1 MADFN
6 ITPIGNTVK
15 PVAGM
20 SLSDMMNMASS
31 AQAYQQQRQ
40 LNPLQLQAAE
50 QTVEQARRMNPLAL
64 QAQQQIV
71 EQAAQVNPQL
81 LKSATAAAGTAKL
94 GEESAGYD
102 VASKKVGIIANR
114 LTAMINNQYVIAAE
128 KDPNSVYP
136 DALSNM
142 MQSYGMTQAKELG
155 IPIDQAAQLIQPY
168 LEQARNKP
176 GELRAFL
183 KDKLLATLDAASR
196 VSAMAPTGIAVNTG
210 AGGGTVNTNI
220 FAGMPQGSVIPGT
233 SFVQQLPPTTQ
244 GVAAEGQFPGVP
256 AGTPYLLGPQ
266 GSAGT
271 QGFGAGAPAPAPG
284 SRPGATGSAAGPGA
298 AAPPVAKPFF
308 TGQAPGEPETLRGN
322 AATATADWATTSTD
336 AGVAQQR
343 IATLQKIRQLA
354 PDAFTGVGGA
364 RKELIAGLANAIG
377 IPAYEAEKT
386 ATDELRKNANL
397 LALAGGNTDAA
408 RALAEMANPNTKM
421 NAQAIKEVVNQLIG
435 IESMKAA
442 KARYLGQYR
451 NTPDNYI
458 QGLAQFNDIADSRLF
473 QEMNREEVA
482 KLKASLSE
490 TELAE
495 LSRKIRVAKIMGVI
509 K

>member
-15 PVAGM
+15 PVPGM

-50 QTVEQARRMNPLAL
+50 QTVEQARQLNPLQL
-64 QAQQQIV
+64 QAQRQIV

-142 MQSYGMTQAKELG
+142 MQFYGMTQAKELG

-233 SFVQQLPPTTQ
+233 AFVQQLPPTTQ
-244 GVAAEGQFPGVP
+244 GVAAEGQFPNVP
-256 AGTPYLLGPQ
+256 AGTSYLLGPQ

-271 QGFGAGAPAPAPG
+271 QGFGAGAPAPGNRPAP
-284 SRPGATGSAAGPGA
+284 AGPGA
-298 AAPPVAKPFF
+298 AAPPVARPFV
-308 TGQAPGEPETLRGN
+308 TGQAPGEPETQRAN
-322 AATATADWATTSTD
+322 AATASADWATTSTD

-343 IATLQKIRQLA
+343 IGTLQKIRQLA

-377 IPAYEAEKT
+377 ISAFEAEKT

-473 QEMNREEVA
+473 QEMTREDVA
-482 KLKASLSE
+482 KMKASLSE

>member
-1 MADFN
+1 MVDFN

-15 PVAGM
+15 PVPGM

-71 EQAAQVNPQL
+71 DQAARVNPEL
-81 LKSATAAAGTAKL
+81 FRSATAAAGTAETGESSAKL
-94 GEESAGYD
+94 DFAN
-102 VASKKVGIIANR
+102 KKVTAIANR
-114 LTAMINNQYVIAAE
+114 LTSTINDPLIIAAE
-128 KDPNSVYP
+128 QNP
-136 DALSNM
+136 DAVNPEALYARIKN
-142 MQSYGMTQAKELG
+142 YGMTQAKEMG
-155 IPIDQAAQLIQPY
+155 IPEDQAIALIQPY
-168 LEQARNKP
+168 LQVPPAGMRQ
-176 GELRAFL
+176 FL
-183 KDKLLATLDAASR
+183 KNKLLATLDASSR
-196 VSAMAPTGIAVNTG
+196 LSAMQPTGVPVSSG
-210 AGGGTVNTNI
+210 AGTAVIATGEFGAPPPGTALAGTTTTTRLPPGTELTAVTGDGTGLLPGTKYLKGPESGTV
-220 FAGMPQGSVIPGT
+220 
-233 SFVQQLPPTTQ
+233 
-244 GVAAEGQFPGVP
+244 
-256 AGTPYLLGPQ
+256 
-266 GSAGT
+266 
-271 QGFGAGAPAPAPG
+271 PG
-284 SRPGATGSAAGPGA
+284 STPTLLPTQRPAAGPGA
-298 AAPPVAKPFF
+298 AAPPVARPFV
-308 TGQAPGEPETLRGN
+308 TSLDPGAVSTLESN
-322 AATATADWATTSTD
+322 AKTASADWATTSTD

-343 IATLQKIRQLA
+343 IATLQKIRQLV

-364 RKELIAGLANAIG
+364 NKEFAAGVANAIG
-377 IPAYEAEKT
+377 IPLFEEQKT
-386 ATDELRKNANL
+386 ATDELRKNASL

>member
-15 PVAGM
+15 PVPGM

-71 EQAAQVNPQL
+71 DQAARVNPEL
-81 LKSATAAAGTAKL
+81 FRSATAAAGTAQL

-102 VASKKVGIIANR
+102 VAMKKVNMVANR
-114 LTAMINNQYVIAAE
+114 LTAVINNRDVVAAE
-128 KDPNSVYP
+128 KGEPVNLDNLYNTV
-136 DALSNM
+136 
-142 MQSYGMTQAKELG
+142 QSYGMTQAKELG

-168 LEQARNKP
+168 LDVVKNDPKKFRSFAIE
-176 GELRAFL
+176 
-183 KDKLLATLDAASR
+183 KLLATLDAGSR

-220 FAGMPQGSVIPGT
+220 FAGMGQGVVIPGT
-233 SFVQQLPPTTQ
+233 SFVQQLPPTQ
-244 GVAAEGQFPGVP
+244 PLVAVEGDGTGLPV
-256 AGTPYLLGPQ
+256 GTPYLKGPQ

-271 QGFGAGAPAPAPG
+271 QGFGAGAPAPG
-284 SRPGATGSAAGPGA
+284 SRPAPAGPGA
-298 AAPPVAKPFF
+298 AAPPVAKPFV

-343 IATLQKIRQLA
+343 IATLQKIRQLV

-364 RKELIAGLANAIG
+364 NKEFAAGVANAIG
-377 IPAYEAEKT
+377 IPLFEEQKT
-386 ATDELRKNANL
+386 ATDELRKNASL

>member
-6 ITPIGNTVK
+6 ISPIGNTVK
-15 PVAGM
+15 PVPGM
-20 SLSDMMNMASS
+20 SLSDMMNMATS

-50 QTVEQARRMNPLAL
+50 QTVEQARQMNPLAL
-64 QAQQQIV
+64 QAQRQIV
-71 EQAAQVNPQL
+71 EQAARVNPEL
-81 LKSATAAAGTAKL
+81 LKSATAAAGTAQL

-102 VASKKVGIIANR
+102 VASKKVNIVANR
-114 LTAMINNQYVIAAE
+114 LTALINNPYVIAAE

-136 DALSNM
+136 DGLSNLL
-142 MQSYGMTQAKELG
+142 QSYGMTQAKEMG

-168 LEQARNKP
+168 LEQARNRP
-176 GELRAFL
+176 GELRTFL
-183 KDKLLATLDAASR
+183 KDKLLATLDVGSR
-196 VSAMAPTGIAVNTG
+196 VSAMALTGISVNTG

-220 FAGMPQGSVIPGT
+220 FAGMPQGAAIPGT
-233 SFVQQLPPTTQ
+233 VFVQQLPPTTQ

-266 GSAGT
+266 GSVGT
-271 QGFGAGAPAPAPG
+271 QGFGAGAPALGNRPAP
-284 SRPGATGSAAGPGA
+284 AGPGA
-298 AAPPVAKPFF
+298 AAPQVAKPFI
-308 TGQAPGEPETLRGN
+308 TGQAPGEGETLKSN
-322 AATATADWATTSTD
+322 AATASADWATTSTD
-336 AGVAQQR
+336 ATVAQQR

-354 PDAFTGVGGA
+354 PEAFTGVGGA
-364 RKELIAGLANAIG
+364 RKELIAGIANAIG
-377 IPAYEAEKT
+377 ISAFEAEKT

-442 KARYLGQYR
+442 KAKYLGQYR

-458 QGLAQFNDIADSRLF
+458 QQLAQFNDIADSRLF
-473 QEMNREEVA
+473 QEMTREDVA
-482 KLKASLSE
+482 KMKASLSE
-490 TELAE
+490 AELAE

>member
-15 PVAGM
+15 PVPGM

-71 EQAAQVNPQL
+71 EQAARVNPEL
-81 LKSATAAAGTAKL
+81 LKSATAAAGTAQL

-102 VASKKVGIIANR
+102 VASKKVGIVANR
-114 LTAMINNQYVIAAE
+114 LTALINNPYVIAAE

-136 DALSNM
+136 DGLSNLL
-142 MQSYGMTQAKELG
+142 QSYGMAQAKEMG

-176 GELRAFL
+176 GELRTFL
-183 KDKLLATLDAASR
+183 KDKLLATLDAGSR

-256 AGTPYLLGPQ
+256 AGTPYLIGPQ

-284 SRPGATGSAAGPGA
+284 SRPAPAGPGA
-298 AAPPVAKPFF
+298 AAPPVGRPFVS
-308 TGQAPGEPETLRGN
+308 GQAPGEASTLTSN
-322 AATATADWATTSTD
+322 AATASADWATTSTD

-377 IPAYEAEKT
+377 ISAFEAEKT

>member
-15 PVAGM
+15 PVPGM

-71 EQAAQVNPQL
+71 EQAARVNPEL
-81 LKSATAAAGTAKL
+81 LKSATAAAGTAQL

-102 VASKKVGIIANR
+102 VASKKVGIVANR
-114 LTAMINNQYVIAAE
+114 LTALINNPYVIAAE

-136 DALSNM
+136 DGLSNLL
-142 MQSYGMTQAKELG
+142 QSYGMAQAKEMG

-176 GELRAFL
+176 GELRTFL

-233 SFVQQLPPTTQ
+233 SFVQQLAPGTQ
-244 GVAAEGQFPGVP
+244 LVAAEGQFPGVP
-256 AGTPYLLGPQ
+256 AGTPYLIGPQ

-284 SRPGATGSAAGPGA
+284 NRPAPAGPGA
-298 AAPPVAKPFF
+298 AAPPIARPFIA
-308 TGQAPGEPETLRGN
+308 GQAPGEPETQKGN
-322 AATATADWATTSTD
+322 AAIANADWQATSTD

-343 IATLQKIRQLA
+343 IGTLQKIRQLA

-377 IPAYEAEKT
+377 ISAFEAEKT

-458 QGLAQFNDIADSRLF
+458 QQLANFNDIADSRLF

>member
-15 PVAGM
+15 PVPGM

-31 AQAYQQQRQ
+31 AQAYQQQQQ
-40 LNPLQLQAAE
+40 LNPLQLQASQQA
-50 QTVEQARRMNPLAL
+50 VEQARRMNPLAL

-71 EQAAQVNPQL
+71 DQAAQVNPQL

-94 GEESAGYD
+94 SEESAGYD
-102 VASKKVGIIANR
+102 VNIKKVNMVANR
-114 LTAMINNQYVIAAE
+114 LTALINNPYVISAE

-136 DALSNM
+136 DGLSNLL
-142 MQSYGMTQAKELG
+142 QSYGMAQAKEMG

-176 GELRAFL
+176 GELRTFL
-183 KDKLLATLDAASR
+183 KDKLLATLDAGSR

-220 FAGMPQGSVIPGT
+220 FAGMPQGAVIPGT
-233 SFVQQLPPTTQ
+233 SFVQQFPPTTQ
-244 GVAAEGQFPGVP
+244 LVAAEGQFPGVP
-256 AGTPYLLGPQ
+256 AGTPYLIGPQ

-271 QGFGAGAPAPAPG
+271 QGFGAGAPAPG
-284 SRPGATGSAAGPGA
+284 NRPVSAGPSA
-298 AAPPVAKPFF
+298 AAPQAARPFV
-308 TGQAPGEPETLRGN
+308 TGQAPGEAETLRGN
-322 AATATADWATTSTD
+322 ATIANEDWKTTSTD
-336 AGVAQQR
+336 ASTAQQT

-354 PDAFTGVGGA
+354 PEAFTGVGGA
-364 RKELIAGLANAIG
+364 RKELITGVANAIG
-377 IPAYEAEKT
+377 ISAFEAEKT
-386 ATDELRKNANL
+386 ATDELMKNSNL
-397 LALAGGNTDAA
+397 LSLAGGNTDAA
-408 RALAEMANPNTKM
+408 RLLAEAANPNKKM
-421 NAQAIKEVVNQLIG
+421 NEKAIKEVVGQLIG
-435 IESMKAA
+435 IQNMKAA

-458 QGLAQFNDIADSRLF
+458 QQLANFNDIADSRLF

-482 KLKASLSE
+482 KLKASMSE
-490 TELAE
+490 SEIKIM
-495 LSRKIRVAKIMGVI
+495 SDKIRKAKIMGVI

>member
-15 PVAGM
+15 PVPGM

-71 EQAAQVNPQL
+71 DQAARVNPEL
-81 LKSATAAAGTAKL
+81 LRSATAAAGTAET
-94 GEESAGYD
+94 GQSSANLD
-102 VASKKVGIIANR
+102 FANKKVTAIANR
-114 LTAMINNQYVIAAE
+114 LTSTINDPLIIAAE
-128 KDPNSVYP
+128 QNP
-136 DALSNM
+136 DAVNPEALYARIKN
-142 MQSYGMTQAKELG
+142 YGMTQAKEMG
-155 IPIDQAAQLIQPY
+155 IPEDQAIALIQPY
-168 LEQARNKP
+168 LQVPPAGMRQ
-176 GELRAFL
+176 FL
-183 KDKLLATLDAASR
+183 KNKLLATLDASSR
-196 VSAMAPTGIAVNTG
+196 LSAMQPTGVPISSGAGTAVVATGEFGANRPGTALLGTTTTTHLPPGTELTAVAGDETGLAPGTKYLKGIESGTVPGSAPTL
-210 AGGGTVNTNI
+210 
-220 FAGMPQGSVIPGT
+220 S
-233 SFVQQLPPTTQ
+233 PTQ
-244 GVAAEGQFPGVP
+244 RPVAP
-256 AGTPYLLGPQ
+256 
-266 GSAGT
+266 S
-271 QGFGAGAPAPAPG
+271 
-284 SRPGATGSAAGPGA
+284 A
-298 AAPPVAKPFF
+298 AAPSVARPFV
-308 TGQAPGEPETLRGN
+308 TGQPPGEASTLTAN
-322 AATATADWATTSTD
+322 AATASADWATTSTD
-336 AGVAQQR
+336 AAVAQQR

-458 QGLAQFNDIADSRLF
+458 QQLAQFNDIADSRLF
-473 QEMNREEVA
+473 QEMTREDVA
-482 KLKASLSE
+482 KMKASLSE

>member
-15 PVAGM
+15 PVPGM

-50 QTVEQARRMNPLAL
+50 QTVEQARQMNPLAL

-71 EQAAQVNPQL
+71 EQASKVNPQL
-81 LKSATAAAGTAKL
+81 LKSATAAAGTAQL
-94 GEESAGYD
+94 SEESAGYD
-102 VASKKVGIIANR
+102 VASKKVSIVANR
-114 LTAMINNQYVIAAE
+114 LTALINNPYVISAE

-136 DALSNM
+136 DGLSNLL
-142 MQSYGMTQAKELG
+142 QSYGMAQAKEMG

-176 GELRAFL
+176 GELRTFL
-183 KDKLLATLDAASR
+183 KDKLLATLDAGSR

-220 FAGMPQGSVIPGT
+220 FAGMPQGAVIPGT
-233 SFVQQLPPTTQ
+233 AFVQQLPPTTQ
-244 GVAAEGQFPGVP
+244 KIAVEGDGTGLPV
-256 AGTPYLLGPQ
+256 GTPYLLGPQ

-271 QGFGAGAPAPAPG
+271 QGFGAGAPAPGNRPAP
-284 SRPGATGSAAGPGA
+284 AAPGA
-298 AAPPVAKPFF
+298 AAPPVAKPFV
-308 TGQAPGEPETLRGN
+308 TGQAPGEAETLKAN
-322 AATATADWATTSTD
+322 ATIANEDWKTTSTD
-336 AGVAQQR
+336 ASTAQQT

-354 PDAFTGVGGA
+354 PEAFTGVGGA
-364 RKELIAGLANAIG
+364 RKELITGVANAIG
-377 IPAYEAEKT
+377 ISAFEAEKT
-386 ATDELRKNANL
+386 ATDELMKNSNL
-397 LALAGGNTDAA
+397 LSLAGGNTDAA
-408 RALAEMANPNTKM
+408 RLLAEAANPNKKM
-421 NAQAIKEVVNQLIG
+421 NEKAIKEVVGQLIG
-435 IESMKAA
+435 IQNMKAA

-458 QGLAQFNDIADSRLF
+458 QQLANFNDIADSRLF

-482 KLKASLSE
+482 KLKASMSE
-490 TELAE
+490 SEIKIM
-495 LSRKIRVAKIMGVI
+495 SDKIRKAKIMGVI

>member
-15 PVAGM
+15 PVPGM
-20 SLSDMMNMASS
+20 SLSEMMNMASS

-50 QTVEQARRMNPLAL
+50 QTVEQARQLNPLQL
-64 QAQQQIV
+64 QAQRQIV

-81 LKSATAAAGTAKL
+81 LKSATAAAGTAETGESSAKL
-94 GEESAGYD
+94 DFAT
-102 VASKKVGIIANR
+102 KKATAIANR
-114 LTAMINNQYVIAAE
+114 LTSTINDPLIIAAE
-128 KDPNSVYP
+128 QNP
-136 DALSNM
+136 DAVDPKALYARIKN
-142 MQSYGMTQAKELG
+142 YGMTQAKEMG
-155 IPIDQAAQLIQPY
+155 IPEDQALALIQPY
-168 LEQARNKP
+168 LEVPPAGMRQ
-176 GELRAFL
+176 FL
-183 KDKLLATLDAASR
+183 KNKLLATLDASSR
-196 VSAMAPTGIAVNTG
+196 LSAMQPTGVPVSSG
-210 AGGGTVNTNI
+210 AGTAVVATGEFGANR
-220 FAGMPQGSVIPGT
+220 PGT
-233 SFVQQLPPTTQ
+233 ALANTTTTTQLPPGTELTA
-244 GVAAEGQFPGVP
+244 VAGDGTGLPPGTKYLKGP
-256 AGTPYLLGPQ
+256 ESGTV
-266 GSAGT
+266 
-271 QGFGAGAPAPAPG
+271 PG
-284 SRPGATGSAAGPGA
+284 STPTLLPAQRPAAPGA
-298 AAPPVAKPFF
+298 AAPPVAKPFV
-308 TGQAPGEPETLRGN
+308 TSQAPGEASTLTAN
-322 AATATADWATTSTD
+322 AATASADWATTSTD
-336 AGVAQQR
+336 AAVAQQR

-377 IPAYEAEKT
+377 ISAFEAEKT

-458 QGLAQFNDIADSRLF
+458 QGLAMFNDIADSRLF
-473 QEMNREEVA
+473 QEMTREEVA
-482 KLKASLSE
+482 KMKASLSE

>member
-15 PVAGM
+15 PVPGM
-20 SLSDMMNMASS
+20 SLSDMMNMATS

-50 QTVEQARRMNPLAL
+50 QTVEQARQMNPLAL

-71 EQAAQVNPQL
+71 EQASKVNPQL
-81 LKSATAAAGTAKL
+81 LKSAIAAAGTAET
-94 GEESAGYD
+94 GQASANLD
-102 VASKKVGIIANR
+102 FANKKVSAVANR
-114 LTAMINNQYVIAAE
+114 LTGIINNPLIIAAE
-128 KDPNSVYP
+128 QNPEAVNP
-136 DALSNM
+136 QALYGLIK
-142 MQSYGMTQAKELG
+142 SYGMTQAKEMG
-155 IPIDQAAQLIQPY
+155 IPEDQANSLIQPY
-168 LEQARNKP
+168 LAQPPAAMRQ
-176 GELRAFL
+176 FL
-183 KDKLLATLDAASR
+183 KDKLLATLDAGSR
-196 VSAMAPTGIAVNTG
+196 LAAIQPTGVPVSSG
-210 AGGGTVNTNI
+210 AGTAVVATGEFGAAPKGT
-220 FAGMPQGSVIPGT
+220 ALPGT
-233 SFVQQLPPTTQ
+233 TIKTELPPTQ
-244 GVAAEGQFPGVP
+244 QLIAVEGDGTNLP
-256 AGTPYLLGPQ
+256 AGTPYVKGPQ
-266 GSAGT
+266 AGT
-271 QGFGAGAPAPAPG
+271 VPSPVPMPSPAPRPAAPAAM
-284 SRPGATGSAAGPGA
+284 
-298 AAPPVAKPFF
+298 APPAVKPFV
-308 TGQAPGEPETLRGN
+308 TGQPPGEPETLRAN
-322 AATATADWATTSTD
+322 AATASADWATTSAD

-364 RKELIAGLANAIG
+364 RKEFIAGWANAIG

-386 ATDELRKNANL
+386 TTDELRKNANL

-442 KARYLGQYR
+442 KAKYLGQYR
-451 NTPDNYI
+451 TLPDNYI
-458 QGLAQFNDIADSRLF
+458 KQLELFNNIADSRLF
-473 QEMNREEVA
+473 QEMTREEVA
-482 KLKASLSE
+482 KMKASLSE

-495 LSRKIRVAKIMGVI
+495 LSRKIRVARIMGVI

>member
-15 PVAGM
+15 PVPGM

-81 LKSATAAAGTAKL
+81 LKSATAAAGTAETGESSAKL
-94 GEESAGYD
+94 DFAT
-102 VASKKVGIIANR
+102 KKATAIANR
-114 LTAMINNQYVIAAE
+114 LTSTINDPLIIAAE
-128 KDPNSVYP
+128 QNP
-136 DALSNM
+136 DAVDPKALYARIKN
-142 MQSYGMTQAKELG
+142 YGMTQAKEMG
-155 IPIDQAAQLIQPY
+155 IPEDQALALIQPY
-168 LEQARNKP
+168 LEVPPAGMRQ
-176 GELRAFL
+176 FL
-183 KDKLLATLDAASR
+183 KNKLLATLDASSR
-196 VSAMAPTGIAVNTG
+196 LSAMQPTGVPISSG
-210 AGGGTVNTNI
+210 AGTAVVAT
-220 FAGMPQGSVIPGT
+220 GMFGATPVGAALPGT
-233 SFVQQLPPTTQ
+233 EVTTQLPPTQ
-244 GVAAEGQFPGVP
+244 PLISVEGDGTGLAP
-256 AGTPYLLGPQ
+256 GTPYVKGPQ
-266 GSAGT
+266 AGT
-271 QGFGAGAPAPAPG
+271 VPG
-284 SRPGATGSAAGPGA
+284 SVPTLSPRPAAPM
-298 AAPPVAKPFF
+298 APPVVRPAV
-308 TGQAPGEPETLRGN
+308 TGQAPGVAQTLTAN
-322 AATATADWATTSTD
+322 ATIASDDWSNTSKD
-336 AGVAQQR
+336 ASTAQQR
-343 IATLQKIRQLA
+343 IMTLQKIRQLA

-377 IPAYEAEKT
+377 ISAFEAEKT